1 MAVGVLSI
9 VISPWAR
16 SQTEITRN
24 EFAQRDEVNRLAPG
38 RFIET
43 MGGKRVFFIESQGE
57 SPNEVGRIFM
67 AERTSKGESTVT
79 AERGTVEIN
88 SEGDR
93 YIVLHNGRR
102 HETALDTPVTRVVE
116 FDEYAVRL
124 DIKVDK
130 RLESGKV
137 SAQPMTVLFAGMTP
151 DQQAQIFWRFSW
163 PAAAFLLALFAIPLS
178 ASNPRAGRSLNIII
192 AALVFILYLNAI
204 SVVQT
209 WIEQGKFGYMTG
221 LFLLHGFVAM
231 LCALFFIRRVYMMRW
246 LPVWCSPWYWRRR
259 LISSKEN

>member
-1 MAVGVLSI
+1 M
-9 VISPWAR
+9 
-16 SQTEITRN
+16 
-24 EFAQRDEVNRLAPG
+24 
-38 RFIET
+38 
-43 MGGKRVFFIESQGE
+43 
-57 SPNEVGRIFM
+57 GRIFM

-130 RLESGKV
+130 RLESGKS
-137 SAQPMTVLFAGMTP
+137 SAQPDDGALCRHDARPTGP
-151 DQQAQIFWRFSW
+151 DLLALLLA
-163 PAAAFLLALFAIPLS
+163 AAAFLLALFAIPLS

>member
-1 MAVGVLSI
+1 M
-9 VISPWAR
+9 
-16 SQTEITRN
+16 
-24 EFAQRDEVNRLAPG
+24 
-38 RFIET
+38 
-43 MGGKRVFFIESQGE
+43 
-57 SPNEVGRIFM
+57 GRIFM

-178 ASNPRAGRSLNIII
+178 ASNPAQAAASTSL
-192 AALVFILYLNAI
+192 
-204 SVVQT
+204 
-209 WIEQGKFGYMTG
+209 
-221 LFLLHGFVAM
+221 
-231 LCALFFIRRVYMMRW
+231 
-246 LPVWCSPWYWRRR
+246 LPLWCSFFTSMPFRSCR
-259 LISSKEN
+259 LGLSRASSAT

>member
-1 MAVGVLSI
+1 
-9 VISPWAR
+9 
-16 SQTEITRN
+16 
-24 EFAQRDEVNRLAPG
+24 
-38 RFIET
+38 
-43 MGGKRVFFIESQGE
+43 
-57 SPNEVGRIFM
+57 
-67 AERTSKGESTVT
+67 
-79 AERGTVEIN
+79 
-88 SEGDR
+88 
-93 YIVLHNGRR
+93 
-102 HETALDTPVTRVVE
+102 
-116 FDEYAVRL
+116 
-124 DIKVDK
+124 
-130 RLESGKV
+130 
-137 SAQPMTVLFAGMTP
+137 MTVLFAGMTP

-221 LFLLHGFVAM
+221 LFMMHGFVAM

>member
-1 MAVGVLSI
+1 M
-9 VISPWAR
+9 
-16 SQTEITRN
+16 
-24 EFAQRDEVNRLAPG
+24 
-38 RFIET
+38 
-43 MGGKRVFFIESQGE
+43 
-57 SPNEVGRIFM
+57 GRIFM